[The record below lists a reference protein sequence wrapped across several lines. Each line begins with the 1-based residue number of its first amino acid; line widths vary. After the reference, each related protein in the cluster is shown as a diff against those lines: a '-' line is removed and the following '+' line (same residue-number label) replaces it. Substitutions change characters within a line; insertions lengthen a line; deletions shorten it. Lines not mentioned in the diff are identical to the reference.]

1 MEEPL
6 IVSDPNIMV
15 GKPVIRGTRITVE
28 LILRKLAA
36 GQTVEQILEDYPHI
50 SRADIKAALEFA
62 AESVRFDHVYPT
74 GQASNE
80 RATA

>member
-1 MEEPL
+1 MEESL

-50 SRADIKAALEFA
+50 SRAGVRAALEFA

-74 GQASNE
+74 DKASNE